1 VGVKQFQNSTNAV
14 YSYCR
19 NTNSY
24 PHFNGVKTQQSFT
37 NVYKRQQMFIK
48 AIATNRLNIFVEL
61 TAVRTAL
68 FTNYKTEPL

>member
-1 VGVKQFQNSTNAV
+1 M
-14 YSYCR
+14 
-19 NTNSY
+19 
-24 PHFNGVKTQQSFT
+24 QQSFT

-48 AIATNRLNIFVEL
+48 AIAANRLNIFVEL